1 MKDQINNN
9 TLIDPTAVLADPLTD
24 DIYVSEHQD
33 HAVSAFSPV
42 LKTFRQYP
50 LSPDGLPFGMTL
62 DGYGNLWVADHT
74 INRIAVL
81 DPRTGSSKEISIPT
95 QGPFIQWLTSDSTGN
110 IWFSEQR
117 GNSIASISIT
127 AKPAAPLLLQ
137 NNSSGNQTTEVGA
150 SNGNNAAIGDQLGIQ
165 LSVFTIRLGYSD
177 LIFPAV
183 AAGIVVSAFFYS
195 KSIIDLKRSI
205 SYVEKRGIK

>member
-1 MKDQINNN
+1 
-9 TLIDPTAVLADPLTD
+9 
-24 DIYVSEHQD
+24 
-33 HAVSAFSPV
+33 
-42 LKTFRQYP
+42 
-50 LSPDGLPFGMTL
+50 MTL

-95 QGPFIQWLTSDSTGN
+95 QDPFIQWLTSDSTGN

-165 LSVFTIRLGYSD
+165 LGVFTIRLGYSD

-183 AAGIVVSAFFYS
+183 AAGIVVGAFFYS